1 MVNYIVNIW
10 KKKKNMKMKL
20 INLNNNIQKKYNM
33 KNQEIKKQKMKL
45 KKFKK
50 NIKIVY
56 NNYQN
61 NINKN

>member
-1 MVNYIVNIW
+1 
-10 KKKKNMKMKL
+10 
-20 INLNNNIQKKYNM
+20 M
-33 KNQEIKKQKMKL
+33 KNQEIKKLKMKL

-56 NNYQN
+56 NYFQN